1 MIRLSPGRTLDSGD
15 NRNSGWTMVGEN
27 TEPETRT
34 DDAVLQQQY
43 LRALSSFEGIVLSQ
57 IDVKNKL
64 GDRLNY
70 SIRAG
75 LIILFVIAFSILVL
89 LLTLS
94 SQINRISNVVGA
106 MNTHFSAV
114 SLRMDEISDKFGS
127 METQVAKLRSIEDN
141 TAVMQ
146 TEIAAIGASTGS
158 IEESIGSVGV
168 QMTGTR
174 LHVENIAVT
183 MHAMNQEVQAMSAE
197 MHRMAKPARTL
208 NKMFPF
214 P

>member
-1 MIRLSPGRTLDSGD
+1 MTDESLDPRASGD
-15 NRNSGWTMVGEN
+15 
-27 TEPETRT
+27 
-34 DDAVLQQQY
+34 DKILQQQY

-75 LIILFVIAFSILVL
+75 LIILSVIAFSILVL

-94 SQINRISNVVGA
+94 AQVTRISQVVGA
-106 MNTHFSAV
+106 MNTHFSAI
-114 SLRMDEISDKFGS
+114 SLRMDEITVDMGS
-127 METQVAKLRSIEDN
+127 MEAQVARLQPIAGATATMRGEMTVISEATGKIEN
-141 TAVMQ
+141 SMLG
-146 TEIAAIGASTGS
+146 IGQ
-158 IEESIGSVGV
+158 
-168 QMTGTR
+168 QMGGTR
-174 LHVENIAVT
+174 ANVEYIART
-183 MHAMNQEVQAMSAE
+183 MGAMNQEVQAMSAE

-208 NKMFPF
+208 NRMFPF

>member
-1 MIRLSPGRTLDSGD
+1 
-15 NRNSGWTMVGEN
+15 MVGDPA
-27 TEPETRT
+27 EPKLAA
-34 DDAVLQQQY
+34 DDKILQQQY

-75 LIILFVIAFSILVL
+75 LIILFVIAFSILIL

-114 SLRMDEISDKFGS
+114 SLRMSEISNHLVS
-127 METQVAKLRSIEDN
+127 METQVAQLGAMEGF
-141 TAVMQ
+141 TASMQ
-146 TEIAAIGASTGS
+146 SEIQTLSATTGA
-158 IEESIGSVGV
+158 IEESMLSIG
-168 QMTGTR
+168 QNMAGTR
-174 LHVENIAVT
+174 QNVESIALT
-183 MHAMNQEVQAMSAE
+183 MGAMNQEVQAMSAE

>member
-1 MIRLSPGRTLDSGD
+1 MADELQEQR
-15 NRNSGWTMVGEN
+15 VG
-27 TEPETRT
+27 
-34 DDAVLQQQY
+34 DDAILQQQY

-75 LIILFVIAFSILVL
+75 LIILSVIAFSILVL

-94 SQINRISNVVGA
+94 SQINRISGVVGA
-106 MNTHFSAV
+106 MNTRFSAV
-114 SLRMDEISDKFGS
+114 SLRMDEIVVHLGS
-127 METQVAKLRSIEDN
+127 MQGQVAQLRAIETDTSKMLVEIDGIASI
-141 TAVMQ
+141 
-146 TEIAAIGASTGS
+146 TGD
-158 IEESIGSVGV
+158 IQHNVYSVGA
-168 QMTGTR
+168 QMAGTR
-174 LHVENIAVT
+174 LNVESIAGT
-183 MHAMNQEVQAMSAE
+183 MNAMNLEVQAMSAE

>member
-1 MIRLSPGRTLDSGD
+1 
-15 NRNSGWTMVGEN
+15 MVGEN
-27 TEPETRT
+27 SEPETHT

-94 SQINRISNVVGA
+94 SQINRISNVVAA

-114 SLRMDEISDKFGS
+114 SLRMNEISDRFGS
-127 METQVAKLRSIEDN
+127 MEAQVAQLRSIEDN

-146 TEIAAIGASTGS
+146 TEIAVIGSSTGS
-158 IEESIGSVGV
+158 IEESIASVGM

-174 LHVENIAVT
+174 LNVENIAVT

-208 NKMFPF
+208 NRMFPF

>member
-1 MIRLSPGRTLDSGD
+1 MAD
-15 NRNSGWTMVGEN
+15 
-27 TEPETRT
+27 EPQEISTSS
-34 DDAVLQQQY
+34 DEAILQQQY

-75 LIILFVIAFSILVL
+75 LIILSVIAFSILVL

-114 SLRMDEISDKFGS
+114 SLRMNEIVHHLGS
-127 METQVAKLRSIEDN
+127 METQVAQMRSIEAD
-141 TAVMQ
+141 TAAMQ
-146 TEIAAIGASTGS
+146 DEIGGIVTVTDEIQQNVS
-158 IEESIGSVGV
+158 SIGDF
-168 QMTGTR
+168 MTGTR
-174 LHVENIAVT
+174 QNVESIATT
-183 MHAMNQEVQAMSAE
+183 MNAMNLEVQAMSAE

-208 NKMFPF
+208 NRMFPF

>member
-1 MIRLSPGRTLDSGD
+1 
-15 NRNSGWTMVGEN
+15 MVDEH
-27 TEPETRT
+27 PETRT
-34 DDAVLQQQY
+34 SSDDAILQQQY

-75 LIILFVIAFSILVL
+75 LIILSVIAFSILVL

-94 SQINRISNVVGA
+94 SQINRISSVVGA
-106 MNTHFSAV
+106 MNTQFSAV
-114 SLRMDEISDKFGS
+114 SLRMDEITTHLGS
-127 METQVAKLRSIEDN
+127 MEAQVAQLQRIESD
-141 TAVMQ
+141 TAKMR
-146 TEIAAIGASTGS
+146 TEITGIVDITGDIGRNVD
-158 IEESIGSVGV
+158 SVDLN
-168 QMTGTR
+168 MDGTR
-174 LHVENIAVT
+174 INVESIAVT
-183 MHAMNQEVQAMSAE
+183 MNAMNAEVQAMSAE

-208 NKMFPF
+208 NKIFPF